1 MSTTT
6 STRPAAPELGGKM
19 NSSWPSGHPRRRQ
32 ILLVLCLS
40 LLVVVIDNTILNT
53 ALPTLARV
61 LHAGTSSLQWITDAY
76 TLCFAALLIP
86 AGALGDRYGRRL
98 SLVGGLAVFALGST
112 AAAFASGTGML
123 IGARVVMGLG
133 AAFVMPATLS
143 ILNSVFPPK
152 ERPQAIA
159 AWSAVTGIGI
169 VIGPTLGGLLLSH
182 LWWGSVFLINVP
194 LVALALAGVLLT
206 VPETAGPGGHRL
218 DFLGTLLVAGSL
230 FAIVDAIIEAPG
242 RGWTGMATL
251 SETAAGLTALG
262 IFTWWELRIA
272 HPLIDLR
279 IFASRAFSTADAS
292 VTVIFFAL
300 FGSLF
305 VLTQYLQLVH
315 GYSPLSAGLRALPFA
330 AAIGAMSPLSPILA
344 RRFGTRMVI
353 PAGMALMGGGLLD
366 LSTAGV
372 HTAYPPIALAVA
384 IMGAGMGLVM
394 APASTT
400 IMTTVPAHQAG
411 AGSAINDTI
420 REVGGALGIAII
432 GSLAAAAYR
441 SRLGNVLAAAH
452 ASGAVVHIA
461 ASSVAAA
468 DIAGKK
474 AGGAAGS
481 ELVAAA
487 HSAFVHA
494 MAMGVRVAAGVA
506 LVSAVAAIFALPR
519 RREPAA
525 AGAARPATT
534 VGIPAI
540 LTPARSQAAAQP
552 APGLPHDRVTV
563 AANGAG
569 WPGATALR
577 RRADVPA
584 SLRWQGPDPDGRA
597 IHGDGPDHWPA
608 VCHDGS
614 ASRLAG
620 AAS

>member
-1 MSTTT
+1 MSTTA
-6 STRPAAPELGGKM
+6 STRPAAPEPGNKT
-19 NSSWPSGHPRRRQ
+19 NSKWPGGHPRRRQ

-53 ALPTLARV
+53 ALPTLAQV

-98 SLVGGLAVFALGST
+98 SLLGGLAVFALGST
-112 AAAFASGTGML
+112 AAAFAPGTGML
-123 IGARVVMGLG
+123 TGARVVMGLG

-143 ILNSVFPPK
+143 ILNAVFPPK

-182 LWWGSVFLINVP
+182 FWWGSVFVINIP
-194 LVALALAGVLLT
+194 LVALALAGVILT
-206 VPETAGPGGHRL
+206 VPETAEPGSRRL
-218 DFLGTLLVAGSL
+218 DLPGAVLVAGAL

-242 RGWTGMATL
+242 RGWTGTATIA
-251 SETAAGLTALG
+251 EITAGLAALG
-262 IFTWWELRIA
+262 IFAWWELRIA

-279 IFASRAFSTADAS
+279 IFASRAFSTAAAS

-330 AAIGAMSPLSPILA
+330 LAVGAVSPLSPILA
-344 RRFGTRMVI
+344 KRLGTRVII
-353 PAGMALMGGGLLD
+353 PAGMALMGLGLLD

-372 HTAYPPIALAVA
+372 HTAYPALALAVA

-400 IMTTVPAHQAG
+400 IMTTVPARQAG

-432 GSLAAAAYR
+432 GSLAAAVYR
-441 SRLGNVLAAAH
+441 SRLAPVLATAHAPGPAAH
-452 ASGAVVHIA
+452 LAT
-461 ASSVAAA
+461 SSVAAA
-468 DIAGKK
+468 DSIGRHV
-474 AGGAAGS
+474 GGLQGG
-481 ELVAAA
+481 ELVGAA
-487 HSAFVHA
+487 HSAFVNA
-494 MAMGVRVAAGVA
+494 MAMGMRVAAGVA
-506 LVSAVAAIFALPR
+506 LVSAIGAVFALPPR
-519 RREPAA
+519 RKPEATGLTRPASAVLVPAA
-525 AGAARPATT
+525 
-534 VGIPAI
+534 
-540 LTPARSQAAAQP
+540 
-552 APGLPHDRVTV
+552 
-563 AANGAG
+563 
-569 WPGATALR
+569 
-577 RRADVPA
+577 
-584 SLRWQGPDPDGRA
+584 
-597 IHGDGPDHWPA
+597 
-608 VCHDGS
+608 
-614 ASRLAG
+614 
-620 AAS
+620 

>member
-6 STRPAAPELGGKM
+6 STRPAAPEPGNKA
-19 NSSWPSGHPRRRQ
+19 NSQWPSGHPRRRL

-40 LLVVVIDNTILNT
+40 LLVVVIDNTVLNT

-98 SLVGGLAVFALGST
+98 SLLGGLAVFALGSA
-112 AAAFASGTGML
+112 AAAFASGTAML
-123 IGARVVMGLG
+123 TGARVVMGLG

-143 ILNSVFPPK
+143 ILNAVFPPK

-169 VIGPTLGGLLLSH
+169 VIGPTLGGLLLTH
-182 LWWGSVFLINVP
+182 FWWGSIFVINIP
-194 LVALALAGVLLT
+194 LVALALAGVILT
-206 VPETAGPGGHRL
+206 VPETAEPGSRRL
-218 DFLGTLLVAGSL
+218 DLPGAVLVAGAL

-242 RGWTGMATL
+242 RGWTGTATL
-251 SETAAGLTALG
+251 AETAAGLAALAV
-262 IFTWWELRIA
+262 FAWWELRIA
-272 HPLIDLR
+272 NPLIDLR
-279 IFASRAFSTADAS
+279 IFASRAFSTAAAS

-330 AAIGAMSPLSPILA
+330 LAVGAMSPLSPILA
-344 RRFGTRMVI
+344 KRFGTRVVI
-353 PAGMALMGGGLLD
+353 PAGMALMGLGLLD

-372 HTAYPPIALAVA
+372 HTAYPPLALAVA

-400 IMTTVPAHQAG
+400 IMTTVPARQAG

-432 GSLAAAAYR
+432 GSLAAAVYR
-441 SRLGNVLAAAH
+441 SRLAPVLVTAH
-452 ASGAVVHIA
+452 APGPVAHLA
-461 ASSVAAA
+461 TSSIAAA
-468 DIAGKK
+468 DSIGRHV
-474 AGGAAGS
+474 GGLQGS
-481 ELVAAA
+481 ELVGAA
-487 HSAFVHA
+487 HSAFVNA
-494 MAMGVRVAAGVA
+494 MAMGMRVAAGVA

-519 RREPAA
+519 RREPQATQVA
-525 AGAARPATT
+525 PVTKVTRPATT
-534 VGIPAI
+534 ALLPA
-540 LTPARSQAAAQP
+540 A
-552 APGLPHDRVTV
+552 
-563 AANGAG
+563 
-569 WPGATALR
+569 
-577 RRADVPA
+577 
-584 SLRWQGPDPDGRA
+584 
-597 IHGDGPDHWPA
+597 
-608 VCHDGS
+608 
-614 ASRLAG
+614 
-620 AAS
+620 

>member
-6 STRPAAPELGGKM
+6 STRPAAPEPGNKT
-19 NSSWPSGHPRRRQ
+19 NSKWPGGHPRRRQ

-40 LLVVVIDNTILNT
+40 LLVVVIDNTVLNT

-112 AAAFASGTGML
+112 AAAFASGTAML
-123 IGARVVMGLG
+123 TGARVVMGLG

-143 ILNSVFPPK
+143 ILNAVFPPK

-169 VIGPTLGGLLLSH
+169 VIGPTLGGLLLTH
-182 LWWGSVFLINVP
+182 FWWGSIFVINIP
-194 LVALALAGVLLT
+194 LVALALAGVILT
-206 VPETAGPGGHRL
+206 VPETAEPGGHRL
-218 DFLGTLLVAGSL
+218 DLPGTVLVAGAL
-230 FAIVDAIIEAPG
+230 FAIVDAIIEAPS
-242 RGWTGMATL
+242 RGWTGTATL
-251 SETAAGLTALG
+251 AETAAGLAALG
-262 IFTWWELRIA
+262 IFAWWELHIA

-279 IFASRAFSTADAS
+279 IFASRAFSTAAAS

-330 AAIGAMSPLSPILA
+330 LAIGAMSPLSPILA
-344 RRFGTRMVI
+344 KRFGTRVII
-353 PAGMALMGGGLLD
+353 PAGMALMGLGLLD

-372 HTAYPPIALAVA
+372 HTAYPPLALAVA

-400 IMTTVPAHQAG
+400 IMTTVPARQAG

-432 GSLAAAAYR
+432 GSLAAAVYR
-441 SRLGNVLAAAH
+441 SRLASVLATAH
-452 ASGAVVHIA
+452 TPGPVAHLAT
-461 ASSVAAA
+461 SSVAAA
-468 DIAGKK
+468 DSIGRHV
-474 AGGAAGS
+474 GGLQGS
-481 ELVAAA
+481 ELVGAA
-487 HSAFVHA
+487 HSAFVNA
-494 MAMGVRVAAGVA
+494 MAMGMRVAAGVA
-506 LVSAVAAIFALPR
+506 LVAAIGAVFALPPR
-519 RREPAA
+519 RAPQA
-525 AGAARPATT
+525 AGLTRPASAEREQNEADAELEAAGGSMRDPRDGEVAVLPWADQT
-534 VGIPAI
+534 V
-540 LTPARSQAAAQP
+540 
-552 APGLPHDRVTV
+552 H
-563 AANGAG
+563 AG
-569 WPGATALR
+569 SR
-577 RRADVPA
+577 
-584 SLRWQGPDPDGRA
+584 GR
-597 IHGDGPDHWPA
+597 
-608 VCHDGS
+608 
-614 ASRLAG
+614 
-620 AAS
+620 

>member
-1 MSTTT
+1 MNATTA
-6 STRPAAPELGGKM
+6 TRPAAREPGGTA
-19 NSSWPSGHPRRRQ
+19 NSQWPSGHPRRRQ

-86 AGALGDRYGRRL
+86 AGALGDRYGRRR
-98 SLVGGLAVFALGST
+98 SLLGGLAVFALGSVV
-112 AAAFASGTGML
+112 AAFASGTGML

-143 ILNSVFPPK
+143 ILNAVFPPK

-182 LWWGSVFLINVP
+182 FWWGSIFLINVP
-194 LVALALAGVLLT
+194 LVAVALAGVMLT
-206 VPETAGPGGHRL
+206 VPETAEPSVHRL
-218 DFLGTLLVAGSL
+218 DLLGTVLVGGAL
-230 FAIVDAIIEAPG
+230 FAIVDAIIEAPD
-242 RGWTGMATL
+242 RGWTGAMTL
-251 SETAAGLTALG
+251 AEIAAGFAALG
-262 IFTWWELRIA
+262 IFAWWELRTA
-272 HPLIDLR
+272 HPLVDLR
-279 IFASRAFSTADAS
+279 IFTSRAFSTAAAA

-330 AAIGAMSPLSPILA
+330 FAIGAMSPVSPILA
-344 RRFGTRMVI
+344 KRFGTRLVI
-353 PAGMALMGGGLLD
+353 PAGMALMGLGLLD
-366 LSTAGV
+366 LSTVGV
-372 HTAYPPIALAVA
+372 HTSYPPMALAIA
-384 IMGAGMGLVM
+384 IMGAGMGMVM

-420 REVGGALGIAII
+420 REVGGALGIAVV
-432 GSLAAAAYR
+432 GSLAAAVYR
-441 SRLGNVLAAAH
+441 SRLTHVLVAQH
-452 ASGAVVHIA
+452 APGLVVHVA
-461 ASSVAAA
+461 TGSVAAA
-468 DIAGKK
+468 DITGRQV
-474 AGGAAGS
+474 GGAAGS

-487 HSAFVHA
+487 HSAFVNA

-519 RREPAA
+519 RRNPVVAEAP
-525 AGAARPATT
+525 RPATPR
-534 VGIPAI
+534 PAA
-540 LTPARSQAAAQP
+540 LLPAA
-552 APGLPHDRVTV
+552 
-563 AANGAG
+563 
-569 WPGATALR
+569 
-577 RRADVPA
+577 
-584 SLRWQGPDPDGRA
+584 
-597 IHGDGPDHWPA
+597 
-608 VCHDGS
+608 
-614 ASRLAG
+614 
-620 AAS
+620 